1 MAIQFAISSRQR
13 AATGAAWPKPRFYAS
28 PPSKPEKRPFLGR
41 FLMFFSLEKAEED
54 IGDLILEARAQF
66 LRFWGSR

>member
-28 PPSKPEKRPFLGR
+28 PPLQTRKTAVFRPF
-41 FLMFFSLEKAEED
+41 FDVFSLEKAEEG